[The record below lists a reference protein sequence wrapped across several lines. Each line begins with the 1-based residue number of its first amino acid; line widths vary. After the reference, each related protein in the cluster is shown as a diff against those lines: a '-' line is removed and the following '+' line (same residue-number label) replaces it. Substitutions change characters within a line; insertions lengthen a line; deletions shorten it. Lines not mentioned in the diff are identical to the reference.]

1 MDNSF
6 SVENLQALI
15 KASKE
20 DKELL
25 RYISDCLKSFE
36 DYHRAIYTM
45 ESWAKIYD
53 YGVLEREEYQD
64 TLTGLDRSRTSCHN
78 AMLDKINIL
87 NRMAAKAGI
96 DPIYNGTVSD
106 GMPYRREVADAVL
119 SFVESVV
126 SSRR

>member
-1 MDNSF
+1 MAK
-6 SVENLQALI
+6 NLQALI

-25 RYISDCLKSFE
+25 RNISNCLQSFE
-36 DYHRAIYTM
+36 AYHQAIFEM

-53 YGVLEREEYQD
+53 YDVLEREEYQD
-64 TLTGLDRSRTSCHN
+64 VFQNLDRARTTCHN
-78 AMLDKINIL
+78 TLLDKINIL

-96 DPIYNGTVSD
+96 GPIYNGTVSQV
-106 GMPYRREVADAVL
+106 MPYRRQVADAVL

-126 SSRR
+126 SGRR